1 MTLRM
6 VTSLPRAGTLVLVML
21 VALLAGCASAGK
33 TMDKAMSA
41 IGLGKPETPTPGST
55 KVNLPVHIFAG
66 GNLNAGSGKKP
77 LALVVKVYQLRSLQ
91 RFEQTPFDSFLDA
104 DKERAALGDDLV
116 SSHET
121 LVLPSQ
127 HYDIT
132 ETLPDDVPYLGIVAL
147 FRAPAA
153 QRWRYAYDV
162 KASMPAGV
170 TLGAHACALSS
181 TAGKLVTDLAD
192 DPGSLASARCPDMA
206 H

>member
-1 MTLRM
+1 MTQRTAIPTLRA
-6 VTSLPRAGTLVLVML
+6 TTLLPLML
-21 VALLAGCASAGK
+21 ATLLAGCASAGK

-41 IGLGKPETPTPGST
+41 IGLGKQEAPAEAPAKTR
-55 KVNLPVHIFAG
+55 LPLHVFAG

-91 RFEQTPFDSFLDA
+91 RFEQTPFDSFLDT
-104 DKERAALGDDLV
+104 DKERAALGQDLV
-116 SSHET
+116 DSHEM

-127 HYDIT
+127 HYDIV
-132 ETLPDDVPYLGIVAL
+132 EALPNDAPYLGVVAL

-162 KASMPAGV
+162 KASMPAGI